1 MAESESSS
9 FPLVTLRA
17 AAGVQHDW
25 TAILVRPDSP
35 AALARIFASA
45 ELLTA
50 LAPLDCIVYLAD
62 LALDSSLLAAMPPA
76 RVLFAID
83 ASLLAD
89 APAAV
94 QALQAGGYRI
104 LVGHTSTLMP
114 LAPHGGPHLACQ
126 VDSHRRLEEAIRA
139 GFTSFSGNYALEA
152 QPASQGDD
160 GTTRKRLLAL
170 LALLARD
177 ADSRELEAQL
187 KQDPALSYHLLKLVN
202 SAAFAVSTPIHSFGQ
217 AISVIGRRQLQRWLQ
232 LLLYAR
238 AQQNGPTNPL
248 LAVAALRAA
257 QLEVLAKLAGGDRDA
272 QDLAFMTGVFSLLDV
287 LLGMPMDE
295 IVATLSLPR
304 AAAAAL
310 LGRDGEL
317 GSLLALVERDP
328 DSEMLARAGISPHA
342 FWHSQLH
349 AFHWAIQVSRNL

>member
-25 TAILVRPDSP
+25 TAILVRADSP
-35 AALARIFASA
+35 AALARIFASPD
-45 ELLTA
+45 LLAA
-50 LAPLDCIVYLAD
+50 LAPLDCIVHLAD
-62 LALDSSLLAAMPPA
+62 PGLDSSLLAAMPPA

-83 ASLLAD
+83 AALLAA

-104 LVGHTSTLMP
+104 LVGQGATLMP
-114 LAPHGGPHLACQ
+114 LAPHGGPHMACQ
-126 VDSHRRLEEAIRA
+126 VDSHRRLEEAMRA

-152 QPASQGDD
+152 QAASHSDD

-187 KQDPALSYHLLKLVN
+187 KQDPALSFHLLKLVN

-238 AQQNGPTNPL
+238 AQHKSPSNPL

-257 QLEVLAKLAGGDRDA
+257 QLEVLAKFAGGDRDA

-295 IVATLSLPR
+295 IVATLSLPG

-317 GSLLALVERDP
+317 GRLLALVERDP
-328 DSEMLARAGISPHA
+328 DSAMLVRAGIDPQA

>member
-1 MAESESSS
+1 MAESESPS

-25 TAILVRPDSP
+25 TAITVRPDSP
-35 AALARIFASA
+35 AALARIFAA
-45 ELLTA
+45 PDLLAA
-50 LAPLDCIVYLAD
+50 LAPLDCIVFLAAP
-62 LALDSSLLAAMPPA
+62 ALDASLLAAMPPA

-83 ASLLAD
+83 AAVLAD
-89 APAAV
+89 AAGAV
-94 QALQAGGYRI
+94 QALQAAGYRI
-104 LVGHTSTLMP
+104 LIEQSATLTP
-114 LAPHGGPHLACQ
+114 LAPDSGPRLACQ
-126 VDSHRRLEEAIRA
+126 VDSHQRLEEAASA
-139 GFTSFSGNYALEA
+139 GFTSFSGNYALERRDT
-152 QPASQGDD
+152 SQADD
-160 GTTRKRLLAL
+160 GTSRKRLLAL

-202 SAAFAVSTPIHSFGQ
+202 SAAFAVSTPIHSFTQ
-217 AISVIGRRQLQRWLQ
+217 AISVLGRRQLQRWLQ

-248 LAVAALRAA
+248 LAIAALRAA
-257 QLEVLAKLAGGDRDA
+257 QLELLAKLAGGDRDA

-295 IVATLSLPR
+295 IVATLSLPQ
-304 AAAAAL
+304 AAASAL
-310 LGRDGEL
+310 LSRDGAL
-317 GSLLALVERDP
+317 GGLLALVEDEP
-328 DSEMLARAGISPHA
+328 DSDLLARAGLGPEA
-342 FWHSQLH
+342 YWKSQLH